1 MPDSGSKG
9 AGGYLTVYVSL
20 SMAVLLSLCLTLI
33 GGVRMGAARMETE
46 CIMDIG
52 LNSILAEYHRELMYN
67 YNLFFV
73 DTSYGTPFPSSEK
86 TAAHL
91 QEYMELN
98 AEADHVFLADFWYRD
113 LLRLKVQRVN
123 VTQASF
129 ASDGSGSVLRKR
141 AIEAVRD
148 DVGLTFLEEISDWLK
163 EVESNKLLEW
173 DGAQQKNQVDSQ
185 IQSYDGTEKQLSEK
199 EWVTV
204 EVNNPTTRL
213 DETRS
218 TGILN
223 LVLDNAGDLSRMA
236 VDTSRLISRR
246 AEREEINRG
255 NMLTGDNGAGFTDR
269 LLFQEYLMRYLANY
283 GKPLDRDSLQYQ
295 LEYLIAG
302 KESDVE
308 NLKSV
313 VYRISALREAA
324 NAVYLFGDEAKCAEA
339 DALSSVLAA
348 AMLIPE
354 IQPLLKTSLLL
365 GWAYAESLYDVK
377 CLLAG
382 ERIPL
387 IKDNA
392 SWHYGIGCIFG
403 GAQEDV
409 AKGSG
414 KGQNYEDYLRILMA
428 FTDLDTITLRVMDMM
443 EDDIRQKPGNEYFRM
458 DACAD
463 MFEAS
468 AEIESGY
475 GGAYSITRSK
485 GY

>member
-1 MPDSGSKG
+1 MPDSGRKG
-9 AGGYLTVYVSL
+9 LAGYLTVYASL

-33 GGVRMGAARMETE
+33 GGVRMGAVRMETE
-46 CIMDIG
+46 CIMDVG

-91 QEYMELN
+91 RKYMELN
-98 AEADHVFLADFWYRD
+98 AEANHVFLADFWYRD
-113 LLRLKVQRVN
+113 LLLLKVQRVN

-129 ASDGSGSVLRKR
+129 ASDGSGRVFRKR

-148 DVGLTFLEEISDWLK
+148 DVGLTYLEEISDWLK
-163 EVESNKLLEW
+163 EVESNKLLQW

-204 EVNNPTTRL
+204 EVNNPTTSL

-218 TGILN
+218 IGILN
-223 LVLDNAGDLSRMA
+223 LVLDNTDELSRMA
-236 VDTSRLISRR
+236 VDTSLLISRR
-246 AEREEINRG
+246 AERGEINKG
-255 NMLTGDNGAGFTDR
+255 NMLTGDNSVGFMDR
-269 LLFQEYLMRYLANY
+269 LFFQEYLLRYFTHY
-283 GKPLDRDSLQYQ
+283 GGLLNRDSLQYQ

-313 VYRISALREAA
+313 VHRISALREAA

-339 DALSSVLAA
+339 DALSAVLAA
-348 AMLIPE
+348 AMLVPE

-387 IKDNA
+387 IKDSA
-392 SWHYGIGCIFG
+392 SWHYGIDCIFG
-403 GAQEDV
+403 GTQEDA
-409 AKGSG
+409 AKGNG

-428 FTDLDTITLRVMDMM
+428 FTDLDTLTLRAMDMI
-443 EDDIRQKPGNEYFRM
+443 EADIRQKPGNECFRM

-463 MFEAS
+463 MFEVS

-475 GGAYSITRSK
+475 GGTYSITRSK